1 MASRSTPA
9 TAAAA
14 PPRAAPAAAPPRAR
28 APAGSRRAAC
38 PTPRGAPRSR
48 PRQRERPP
56 RPPGARPDPRLRA
69 PRERAGADWRRIGAF
84 GVGVAVGALL
94 GAGTALLLAP
104 ATGFETRVRLA
115 RRARHVGDR
124 VVDRFDDLGH
134 VVRRGAK
141 RTRSQVNR
149 SLVRAP
155 LGRRG
160 RLGAPLA
167 GGQAPRPSGGLRGAA
182 WRRTGARRPVTPP
195 RRRARLTSASAA
207 PPPGACTSRRW
218 PRSPAP

>member
-14 PPRAAPAAAPPRAR
+14 SAAAAPAAAPAR
-28 APAGSRRAAC
+28 PSAGQLAASRLSDAPRRAAI
-38 PTPRGAPRSR
+38 RVRDNVSVLRDRLA
-48 PRQRERPP
+48 
-56 RPPGARPDPRLRA
+56 ARPDPRLRA
-69 PRERAGADWRRIGAF
+69 AERAGADWRRIGAF

-149 SLVRAP
+149 SLVR
-155 LGRRG
+155 GRW
-160 RLGAPLA
+160 
-167 GGQAPRPSGGLRGAA
+167 AA
-182 WRRTGARRPVTPP
+182 EDAWERRWLEAK
-195 RRRARLTSASAA
+195 RRARAEA
-207 PPPGACTSRRW
+207 
-218 PRSPAP
+218 